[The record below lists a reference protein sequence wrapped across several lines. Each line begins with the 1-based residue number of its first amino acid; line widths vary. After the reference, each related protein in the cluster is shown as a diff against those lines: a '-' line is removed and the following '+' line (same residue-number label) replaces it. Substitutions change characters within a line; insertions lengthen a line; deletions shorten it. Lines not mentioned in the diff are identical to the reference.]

1 MRHDY
6 RDLYVD
12 ELDRVPY
19 CLCGW
24 VGRPGDTYERH
35 QAFIKHLKDRGAGD
49 ILSNERSLEDLRAG
63 RVVPRSRGSEAEHE

>member
-6 RDLYVD
+6 RDLHVD
-12 ELDRVPY
+12 DFDRVPY

-35 QAFIKHLKDRGAGD
+35 QAFIKHLGRLGIGGD
-49 ILSNERSLEDLRAG
+49 DE
-63 RVVPRSRGSEAEHE
+63 